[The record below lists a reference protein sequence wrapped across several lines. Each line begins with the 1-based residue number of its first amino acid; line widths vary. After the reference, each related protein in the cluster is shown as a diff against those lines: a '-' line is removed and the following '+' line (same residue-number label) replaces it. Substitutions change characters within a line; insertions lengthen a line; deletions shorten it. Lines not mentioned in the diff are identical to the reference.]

1 MQAELKNFK
10 SGTINDVRF
19 NVDDGLDVPYI
30 EQEQY
35 ESLYEDGGT
44 FVARERASSAR
55 VQATPKGLMGV
66 RMNRNGAPWSAAGP
80 HATLSSPTRSMHGER
95 DRS

>member
-1 MQAELKNFK
+1 MQTELKNFK

-19 NVDDGLDVPYI
+19 NVDDGLDLPYI

-44 FVARERASSAR
+44 FVARERASSGR
-55 VQATPKGLMGV
+55 VQATPKGRMGV
-66 RMNRNGAPWSAAGP
+66 RMNRNDVPWSAAGP
-80 HATLSSPTRSMHGER
+80 HATLSSRTRSMHGEG